1 MNTILTVAVSMIG
14 LAMGG
19 TSSQRLRR
27 DLPVLG
33 TQFYQLRAA
42 EEADRQ
48 FVLHGRNQPSEL
60 LYMEDVV
67 QPGSSG
73 VLEKELAEW
82 GVCILDNNILGVR
95 DGTALTNRSFVT
107 VHPETVDS
115 KYEVASDD
123 GECRPSHGVNRVN
136 VGF

>member
-27 DLPVLG
+27 DPPVLG

-48 FVLHGRNQPSEL
+48 IVLHGRN
-60 LYMEDVV
+60 
-67 QPGSSG
+67 
-73 VLEKELAEW
+73 
-82 GVCILDNNILGVR
+82 
-95 DGTALTNRSFVT
+95 
-107 VHPETVDS
+107 
-115 KYEVASDD
+115 
-123 GECRPSHGVNRVN
+123 
-136 VGF
+136 